1 MNVRINSPRMLTMLS
16 VAAIVAVCFSG
27 HAHAAEAFDEMMQS
41 ASGHILSGWQYGLN
55 MVGFIGGSGMLI
67 GSLVMIYLKH
77 NGKGGQ
83 QIGYGAIVSTAL
95 VGTLLIGFTI
105 YEGVLSQTFLGQKS
119 SITGAQQKITF
130 DQ

>member
-1 MNVRINSPRMLTMLS
+1 MNVRINSPRILTMLS
-16 VAAIVAVCFSG
+16 LAAIIAVCFSG

-41 ASGHILSGWQYGLN
+41 ASGRILTGWQYGLN
-55 MVGFIGGSGMLI
+55 MVGFIGGSGMLF
-67 GSLVMIYLKH
+67 GSLLMIYLKH
-77 NGKGGQ
+77 NGKGAHQ
-83 QIGYGAIVSTAL
+83 VGYGAIISTAL

-119 SITGAQQKITF
+119 SITGAQQKIIF